1 MIIESEALN
10 QSVTGEKRWVTTF
23 MADIV
28 GSTELTEKLG
38 PEKTFMLVKDLLT
51 RIASVVTEYGGRN
64 ISFAGDNTFAIF
76 GAPVAMEQSSIQAAR
91 AAQAAM
97 ALVREAAPA
106 YLKSHGVEP
115 QIRIGLAGGEVLVA
129 QMGITGE
136 ESLNALGSAVNLTA
150 RIQAAAAPG
159 QILCSEAVRAELE
172 GFVATDFA
180 QQVSLKGFEGKNQ
193 LFSVGALV
201 KDQTSLGGRMA
212 RSKTAFV
219 GRDNQVAALREWLL
233 DDAPTATLM
242 CVSGPAGMGKSRL
255 VRHVADQ
262 LEGGPSVVFA
272 YTASEDQSA
281 VLRPVVSLIRDAAGQ
296 TTAKNRDQLTEWIRQ
311 NLVSG
316 ATPRDALVDLLMGV
330 ASHNNNT
337 DGYSADALR
346 EQLVTIL
353 VSLLAR
359 PDLRLVIEDTH
370 WLDAISRQVLT
381 QALQRAPAGSRL
393 LVTSRTT
400 DDLDAPAQA
409 AISLEPLSSGE
420 VTQLVRSAL
429 PDLANDEAIIQLLT
443 RRCEG
448 NPLFAEEIM
457 RHLKTAHKESGAG
470 TLSET
475 SIGSIQNLIFTRF
488 DRLSPEDKHLLKQL
502 AVVGRLIRRDH
513 LVWFAGTDE
522 KADQIAEGAIEN
534 GLVER
539 APGTLHWRF
548 AHVLIRDAIVASIPD
563 MDLPAFHADAAN
575 VIQSTQVARRD
586 DLAPALARHLDLAGK
601 PEEAIGFYLTVARSH
616 WRVYALDEAWAV
628 FERIR
633 EMIAESSFRVPDHIL
648 ADFIVSYC
656 KVLDISGKYETVID
670 VSEQFLAA
678 LQEQSDKAALSHLLT
693 LKAKAQ
699 SELLQWDDAL
709 ETAEA
714 ALKIADEI
722 GDDDSAARAKI
733 AKMHLLNESFLGD
746 FAEIQQLFAET
757 ESYANSGK
765 DPHLALERLYVMTSC
780 FRRTGNVPKAMATA
794 NEMLQ
799 YGESHDDRHAYAYG
813 YWTRASVH
821 AMLEHHD
828 DTMSDCQ
835 ESLKY
840 SIPGTLDHF
849 TANVFL
855 RGTKIAIG
863 APETTNEELEATY
876 ESLMNSSEFAV
887 AVLLGWYS
895 AGLHILSGRLREGW
909 HRLEKLEVVMENG
922 LDRGLLAQYWLKKA
936 ELLLTIRGL
945 LPPTVKPP
953 RMSLSNL
960 VFGMRLRFG
969 AIAMVK
975 EIISHLDQKM
985 GYTDGFQFARLLVF
999 QGLIDKAERRKPQAR
1014 ERLQR
1019 AVEIFSR
1026 CGAKFHETQ
1035 TRELLAKL

>member
-1 MIIESEALN
+1 
-10 QSVTGEKRWVTTF
+10 

-28 GSTELTEKLG
+28 GSTELTERLG

-51 RIASVVTEYGGRN
+51 QIATVITEHGGRN

-76 GAPVAMEQSSIQAAR
+76 GAPVAMEQSSLQAAR

-97 ALVREAAPA
+97 ELVSNAAPA
-106 YLKSHGVEP
+106 YLKSHGIQP

-136 ESLNALGSAVNLTA
+136 DSLNALGSAVNLTA
-150 RIQAAAAPG
+150 RIQATAAPG
-159 QILCSEAVRAELE
+159 EILCSDAVRAELE
-172 GFVATDFA
+172 GFVSTNFA
-180 QQVSLKGFEGKNQ
+180 QQVSLKGFEGEQ
-193 LFSVGALV
+193 RLFSVGATI

-219 GRDNQVAALREWLL
+219 GRDDQIAALRDWLV
-233 DDAPTATLM
+233 DDAPDATLM

-262 LEGGPSVVFA
+262 LDDGPSFIFA

-281 VLRPVVSLIRDAAGQ
+281 VLRPVVTLIRVAAGEV
-296 TTAKNRDQLTEWIRQ
+296 TAKDRDQLTEWIRQ
-311 NLVSG
+311 NLTSDN
-316 ATPRDALVDLLMGV
+316 APRSTLVDLLMGV
-330 ASHNNNT
+330 AATDNST

-346 EQLVTIL
+346 EQLVNIL

-370 WLDAISRQVLT
+370 WLDASSRQVLSL
-381 QALQRAPAGSRL
+381 ALQRAPAGSRL
-393 LVTSRTT
+393 LITSRTS
-400 DDLDAPAQA
+400 DDLDVPARET
-409 AISLEPLSSGE
+409 ITLEPLSSGD

-429 PDLANDEAIIQLLT
+429 PDLASDESVIQLLT
-443 RRCEG
+443 RRSEG

-457 RHLKTAHKESGAG
+457 RHLKTAQKETAAG
-470 TLSET
+470 TLNET

-488 DRLSPEDKHLLKQL
+488 DRLSPDDKHLLKQV

-513 LVWFAGTDE
+513 LVWFAGSDE
-522 KADQIAEGAIEN
+522 KAERVAEEAIEN
-534 GLVER
+534 GLIEQ
-539 APGTLHWRF
+539 APETHHWRF

-563 MDLPAFHADAAN
+563 MDLPAFHAKAAD
-575 VIQSTQVARRD
+575 VIQSTQIATRE

-601 PEEAIGFYLTVARSH
+601 PEEAISFYLTVARSH

-633 EMIAESSFRVPDHIL
+633 EMIADSAFRVPDQIL
-648 ADFIVSYC
+648 ADFVVSYC

-670 VSEQFLAA
+670 VSEQFLADV
-678 LQEQSDKAALSHLLT
+678 QGQPDKAALSHLLT

-714 ALKIADEI
+714 ALTIAREI

-733 AKMHLLNESFLGD
+733 SKMHLLNESYLGD
-746 FAEIQQLFAET
+746 HAEIQQLFAET
-757 ESYANSGK
+757 DEYANSGN
-765 DPHLALERLYVMTSC
+765 DPHLALERLYVMTAS
-780 FRRTGNVPKAMATA
+780 FRRTGDVPSAMAMA
-794 NEMLQ
+794 NEMLR
-799 YGESHDDRHAYAYG
+799 YGEVHDDRHAYAYG
-813 YWTRASVH
+813 YWARASVH

-828 DTMSDCQ
+828 DTMSDCR
-835 ESLKY
+835 ESLNY

-855 RGTKIAIG
+855 WGAKIATG
-863 APETTNEELEATY
+863 TSESTNDELEAIY
-876 ESLMNSSEFAV
+876 QRLMNSSEFAV
-887 AVLLGWYS
+887 AVVLGWYS
-895 AGLHILSGRLREGW
+895 AGLHILSGRLRQGW
-909 HRLEKLEVVMENG
+909 DRLEKVEAVMENG
-922 LDRGLLAQYWLKKA
+922 IDRGLYAQYWLKKA

-953 RMSLSNL
+953 RMSLSDL
-960 VFGMRLRFG
+960 AFGMRLRFG
-969 AIAMVK
+969 AIAKVK
-975 EIISHLDQKM
+975 EIVSELEQKM
-985 GYTDGFQFARLLVF
+985 GYTDGFQYARLLVF

-1014 ERLQR
+1014 ERLES

-1026 CGAKFHETQ
+1026 CEAKFHETQ